1 MSPGHSSNL
10 VTCMLDWE
18 TYFLKG
24 EGAGSIPYGDLYRRA
39 LPERGI
45 FFRLK
50 VYERV
55 GIHVL

>member
-10 VTCMLDWE
+10 VTSMLDWE

-24 EGAGSIPYGDLYRRA
+24 EGAGSILYGGLCRRA
-39 LPERGI
+39 VPERGI